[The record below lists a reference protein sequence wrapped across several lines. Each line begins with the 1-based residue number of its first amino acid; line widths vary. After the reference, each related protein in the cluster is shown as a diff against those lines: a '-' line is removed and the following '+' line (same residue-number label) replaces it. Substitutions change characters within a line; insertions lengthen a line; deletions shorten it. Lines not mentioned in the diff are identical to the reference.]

1 MSREF
6 ALHPVNPRAFLVPGA
21 ALVAAGIGVLIVMM
35 RGDYKVAW
43 VFPIM
48 LLAAGLIAT
57 ALRRRRVSFEQGILT
72 VLAGFNSRRIAVG
85 EIDLDAAR
93 IVDLREHT
101 ELKPMLKVMG
111 TSLPGYEAGHFR
123 LRNRNK
129 AFVMLTDRTR
139 VLVLPEKSGK
149 KLLLSLQ
156 QPQALLDA
164 LRRTGT

>member
-1 MSREF
+1 MSQEF
-6 ALHPVNPRAFLVPGA
+6 AVRPLSPRVWWLPGFAFA
-21 ALVAAGIGVLIVMM
+21 AAAIGVLVVML

-48 LLAAGLIAT
+48 LLAMALIAF
-57 ALRRRRVSFEQGILT
+57 ALRRRRVSLDQGVLT
-72 VLAGFNSRRIAVG
+72 VAAGFNTHRIAVA
-85 EIDLDAAR
+85 EIDLDGSR

-101 ELKPMLKVMG
+101 DLKPMLQVMG
-111 TSLPGYEAGHFR
+111 TGLPGYEAGHFR

-129 AFVMLTDRTR
+129 AFVLLTDRTR
-139 VLVLPEKSGK
+139 VLMLPEKSGS

-164 LRRTGT
+164 LRRSRR